1 MANTVGGLRP
11 VPSLSRPTYK
21 TNRAARPL
29 VNTKG
34 GGQGEPLRPVATP
47 VSRYQVPPAAPQDQ
61 RLAQLADALA
71 QLNPSLARY
80 GAQQQEALM
89 KEQEMKLPAYIEQ
102 IKRDYGT
109 GKITAA
115 QVGEIF
121 PEMVPTLRYRV
132 AQAIGEEWGKERMN
146 QVVEEILADENLRLN
161 TEARKEYIERR
172 RAELFSELGGDNEF
186 YTAGAISAFDKA
198 LAAHELNWQ
207 RETAAYHI
215 EMMKRQWQNEVVERF
230 DKEGPDGLLAL
241 DAEWKVSGGLNN
253 ETRNALLVEAV
264 AQLAYERDDPSIL
277 DRIPTRFLNRESK
290 AQIAEYKTRIENT
303 RWSLYTRAV
312 QMQNQARE
320 EEIRNKKTEVLQRFY
335 NGEQIKPGEY
345 RHLPEVEDYV
355 NQILTRPRVNPVESK
370 ANAGRLRTRI
380 LEAASTGDLSHL
392 GITGDLFNEE
402 ALITLIQENPNL
414 NPQDAVELINE
425 LPKLLEGISLL
436 RDDDVR
442 QQLNDRLRPHLDQ
455 LRASLPA
462 TLERAL
468 GGRSLY
474 GEAMKFFQ
482 DDLRRSFLAYY
493 EEKGTWPKGFEKRDL
508 IEAALRRTEDHIYR
522 MQQPE
527 YLRELQQQ
535 RQQQQTQEGQQEF
548 QRRR

>member
-1 MANTVGGLRP
+1 MANTVGGLRS
-11 VPSLSRPTYK
+11 VQSLRPTYK
-21 TNRAARPL
+21 NDRAARPL

-34 GGQGEPLRPVATP
+34 GGQGESLRPVATP
-47 VSRYQVPPAAPQDQ
+47 VNRYQAPPVAPQDQ
-61 RLAQLADALA
+61 RLAKLADALA

-80 GAQQQEALM
+80 GVQRQEALLR
-89 KEQEMKLPAYIEQ
+89 EQEMKLPAYIEQ

-132 AQAIGEEWGKERMN
+132 AQAIGEEWGKEQMN
-146 QVVEEILADENLRLN
+146 KVVEEILADENLRLN
-161 TEARKEYIERR
+161 TEARKQYIERR

-186 YTAGAISAFDKA
+186 YTAGAVAAFDKA

-230 DKEGPDGLLAL
+230 DNEGPEGLLAL

-253 ETRNALLVEAV
+253 ETRNALLIETL

-290 AQIAEYKTRIENT
+290 AQIAEYKVRIENF
-303 RWSLYTRAV
+303 RWNVYTRQKQLEKDAHE
-312 QMQNQARE
+312 QL
-320 EEIRNKKTEVLQRFY
+320 IRDKKTEVLQRFF
-335 NGEQIKPGEY
+335 NGETIKPGEY

-355 NQILTRPRVNPVESK
+355 NQVLSRPRVNPVVSE
-370 ANAGRLRTRI
+370 ANARRIRTKI
-380 LEAASTGDLSHL
+380 MEAATTGDLSPL
-392 GITGDLFNEE
+392 GISGDLFNED
-402 ALITLIQENPNL
+402 ALINLIQENPDL
-414 NPQDAVELINE
+414 NPKEAIELINE
-425 LPKLLEGISLL
+425 LPRLLEGVSLL
-436 RDDDVR
+436 RDEDVR
-442 QQLNDRLRPHLDQ
+442 QQLSDRLRPHLDQ
-455 LRASLPA
+455 LQASLPG
-462 TLERAL
+462 TLSAAL

-474 GEAMKFFQ
+474 GEAMQFFQ
-482 DDLRRSFLAYY
+482 NDLRRSFLAYY
-493 EEKGTWPKGFEKRDL
+493 EEKGTWPKGFEKLDL
-508 IEAALRRTEDHIYR
+508 IEASIKRTEDRIYQ

-527 YLRELQQQ
+527 YLRKLREEQ
-535 RQQQQTQEGQQEF
+535 RQQQPQGGQQEF

>member
-1 MANTVGGLRP
+1 MANTVGGLRS
-11 VPSLSRPTYK
+11 VQSSRPTYK
-21 TNRAARPL
+21 NARAARPL

-34 GGQGEPLRPVATP
+34 GGQGESLRPVATP
-47 VSRYQVPPAAPQDQ
+47 VSRYQAPPAAPQDQ

-80 GAQQQEALM
+80 GVQRQEALM
-89 KEQEMKLPAYIEQ
+89 REQEMKLPAYIEQ

-146 QVVEEILADENLRLN
+146 QVVEEILANENLRLN
-161 TEARKEYIERR
+161 TEARKAYIERR

-186 YTAGAISAFDKA
+186 YTAGAITAFDKA

-207 RETAAYHI
+207 RETAAYHT
-215 EMMKRQWQNEVVERF
+215 EVMKRQWQNEVVERF
-230 DKEGPDGLLAL
+230 DKDGPEGLLAL

-253 ETRNALLVEAV
+253 ETRNALLVETI

-290 AQIAEYKTRIENT
+290 AKIAEYKARIENT

-312 QMQNQARE
+312 QMENQARE
-320 EEIRNKKTEVLQRFY
+320 QEIRDKKTEVLQRFF

-355 NQILTRPRVNPVESK
+355 NQILTRPRVTPVESE
-370 ANAGRLRTRI
+370 ANARRIRTRI

-414 NPQDAVELINE
+414 NPKDAVDLINE
-425 LPKLLEGISLL
+425 IPKLLEGISLL

-462 TLERAL
+462 TLERVL

-508 IEAALRRTEDHIYR
+508 IEAAISRTEDHIYR

-527 YLRELQQQ
+527 YLRELQQKRQQ
-535 RQQQQTQEGQQEF
+535 RQSQEDQQEF
-548 QRRR
+548 RRRR

>member
-1 MANTVGGLRP
+1 MANTVGGLRS
-11 VPSLSRPTYK
+11 VQSLRPTYK
-21 TNRAARPL
+21 NARAARPL

-47 VSRYQVPPAAPQDQ
+47 VSRYQVPPAVPQDQ

-71 QLNPSLARY
+71 QLSPSLARY

-132 AQAIGEEWGKERMN
+132 AQAIGEEWGKERTN

-161 TEARKEYIERR
+161 TEARQAYIERR
-172 RAELFSELGGDNEF
+172 RAELFSELGSDNEF
-186 YTAGAISAFDKA
+186 YTAGALSAFDKA
-198 LAAHELNWQ
+198 LSAHELNWQ

-215 EMMKRQWQNEVVERF
+215 EMMKRQWQNEVAERF

-253 ETRNALLVEAV
+253 ETRNALLVETI

-277 DRIPTRFLNRESK
+277 DQIPTRFLNRESK

-303 RWSLYTRAV
+303 RWSMYTRAV

-335 NGEQIKPGEY
+335 NGEPINPGEY
-345 RHLPEVEDYV
+345 RTLPEVEDYV
-355 NQILTRPRVNPVESK
+355 NQLITRPRVNLVESE
-370 ANAGRLRTRI
+370 ANARRLRTRI

-392 GITGDLFNEE
+392 GITSDLFNED
-402 ALITLIQENPNL
+402 ALITLIQEDPNL
-414 NPQDAVELINE
+414 NPKDAIALINE

-442 QQLNDRLRPHLDQ
+442 QQLSDRLRPHLDQ
-455 LRASLPA
+455 LQASLPA

-508 IEAALRRTEDHIYR
+508 IEAAIRRTEEHIYR

-535 RQQQQTQEGQQEF
+535 RQQQKSQEGQQEF

>member
-1 MANTVGGLRP
+1 MANTVGGLRS
-11 VPSLSRPTYK
+11 VQSLRPTYK
-21 TNRAARPL
+21 NDRAARPL

-34 GGQGEPLRPVATP
+34 GGQGESLRPVATP
-47 VSRYQVPPAAPQDQ
+47 VSRYEAPPAAPQDQ

-80 GAQQQEALM
+80 GLQRQEALM
-89 KEQEMKLPAYIEQ
+89 REQEMKLPAYIEQ

-132 AQAIGEEWGKERMN
+132 AQAIGEEWGREQMN
-146 QVVEEILADENLRLN
+146 KVVEEILADENLRLN
-161 TEARKEYIERR
+161 TEARKQYVERR

-186 YTAGAISAFDKA
+186 YTAGAVAAFDKT

-253 ETRNALLVEAV
+253 ETRNALLIETL
-264 AQLAYERDDPSIL
+264 AQVAYERDDPSIL

-290 AQIAEYKTRIENT
+290 AAIAEYKAKIENF
-303 RWSLYTRAV
+303 RWSMYTRAV

-320 EEIRNKKTEVLQRFY
+320 QEIRDKKTEVLQRFF

-355 NQILTRPRVNPVESK
+355 NQILTRPRVNPVVSE
-370 ANAGRLRTRI
+370 ANARRLRTRI

-392 GITGDLFNEE
+392 GITGDLFNEDG
-402 ALITLIQENPNL
+402 LITLIQESPDL
-414 NPQDAVELINE
+414 NPKDAIDLINE

-442 QQLNDRLRPHLDQ
+442 QQLSDRLRPHLDQ

-482 DDLRRSFLAYY
+482 DELRRSFIAYY

-508 IEAALRRTEDHIYR
+508 IDAAIKRTEDQIYR

-527 YLRELQQQ
+527 YLRELREQKQQQ
-535 RQQQQTQEGQQEF
+535 SQEDQQEF
-548 QRRR
+548 RRRR